1 MTETMQIITAKTE
14 LQNKDLSEKIIQAFY
29 KVYNE
34 LGFGFVEKVYEN
46 ALLMELRAMGLFCI
60 KQKPVKVY
68 YNTQIIGEFF
78 ADIVVNDSIIL
89 ELKASENME
98 EEHEFQLVNYLKA
111 TEMEVGLLLNFGR
124 SPEFKREVF
133 TNERKKINAF
143 KPS

>member
-1 MTETMQIITAKTE
+1 MTDTMQIITAKIE
-14 LQNKDLSEKIIQAFY
+14 LQNKDLSEKIIHAFY

-89 ELKASENME
+89 ELKASENLE

-133 TNERKKINAF
+133 TNDRKKINSF